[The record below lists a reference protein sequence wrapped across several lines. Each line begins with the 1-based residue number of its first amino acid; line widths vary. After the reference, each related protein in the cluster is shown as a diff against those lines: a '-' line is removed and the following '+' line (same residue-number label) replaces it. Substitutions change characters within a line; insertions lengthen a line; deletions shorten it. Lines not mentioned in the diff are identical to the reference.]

1 MRYYLAPMEGVTGRI
16 FRNAYH
22 AFFCPMDKYF
32 APFITPN
39 PDGGI
44 GPKDLRDIA
53 PEHNTGIPL
62 IPQILTDQADGF
74 IRTAKTLERMG
85 YREINLNLGCPSGTV
100 VSKGRGSGFLAYPK
114 ELDQFLYQIFSAFS
128 QSDLKISV
136 KTRLGKEREEEFE
149 GLLPIF
155 DQYPMEE
162 LIIHP
167 RVREDYYKNPPRME
181 AFSKAFLQ
189 SANPVC
195 YNGDIYTP
203 SDLKRLTDRHPSL
216 DRVML
221 GRGIVTDP
229 GLLEQIKTGIPITK
243 ERSQGFHDHLYHSFR
258 DFFLPISGEHV
269 VLYKMKEYWSYMIA
283 MFPDSKKYRKK
294 IERSQ
299 TLIAYEAAV
308 LSLFNE
314 CPFVVRP

>member
-44 GPKDLRDIA
+44 GPKDMRDIA
-53 PEHNTGIPL
+53 MEHDTGITL
-62 IPQILTDQADGF
+62 IPQILTNQADGF
-74 IRTAKTLERMG
+74 ILTARTLAQMG
-85 YREINLNLGCPSGTV
+85 FAEINLNLGCPSGTV
-100 VSKGRGSGFLAYPK
+100 VSKGRGSGFLAHPK
-114 ELDQFLYQIFSAFS
+114 ELDQFLYEIFSKL
-128 QSDLKISV
+128 DLKISV

-149 GLLPIF
+149 AVLEIYNRYPI
-155 DQYPMEE
+155 EE

-167 RVREDYYKNPPRME
+167 RVREDYYRGSPRME
-181 AFSKAFLQ
+181 AFHRAFAH
-189 SANPVC
+189 SEAPVC
-195 YNGDIYTP
+195 YNGDIFSP
-203 SDLKRLTDRHPSL
+203 SDLRRLTDRQPSL

-229 GLLEQIKTGIPITK
+229 GLLEQIKSGNPITK
-243 ERSQGFHDHLYHSFR
+243 ERFLGFHDHLYQSFKG
-258 DFFLPISGEHV
+258 FFLPISGERV

-283 MFPDSKKYRKK
+283 MFPDSKKWRKK
-294 IERSQ
+294 IQRSQ
-299 TLIAYEAAV
+299 TLQAYEEAVAA
-308 LSLFNE
+308 LFRE
-314 CPFVVRP
+314 CTFYVEP